1 MADKDQHGFS
11 SKDYGKSGQFGGDF
25 GKADREG
32 ERRARIGQEAMAK
45 VAGNTSVATTPQETS
60 WWDNTKSWLSNVGV
74 PAALKTGQ
82 YSLSTDPMMMAG
94 LTLGKV
100 MNFNPHFNEEGDVTK
115 TGLIGGLTTGVH
127 GAYNPENYN
136 LGPYKQDMF
145 NQEAM
150 NALYNPD
157 HENTDI
163 LGNPGYTVNEDA
175 FKDVLAKYG
184 VLGQYEDLSL
194 EKSSEQI
201 KEERELERKLGGG
214 NNTRPPIPMLT
225 EEQIIASNFEGDE
238 EKLALYKSYI
248 QKGYPADYASMLV
261 GLA

>member
-82 YSLSTDPMMMAG
+82 YSLSTNPMAMAG
-94 LTLGKV
+94 LTLGQM

-127 GAYNPENYN
+127 GSYNPNNPAYGFTEAQ
-136 LGPYKQDMF
+136 KQSF
-145 NQEAM
+145 M
-150 NALYNPD
+150 NSLYDPA
-157 HENTDI
+157 ETTK
-163 LGNPGYTVNEDA
+163 GYSVNE
-175 FKDVLAKYG
+175 LAAKKYADIIAPG
-184 VLGQYEDLSL
+184 VFDSLSL
-194 EKSSEQI
+194 EKSIEQI
-201 KEERELERKLGGG
+201 KEEQKLGGG
-214 NNTRPPIPMLT
+214 NNTPPPIPMPT
-225 EEQIIASNFEGDE
+225 EEQIIASKFEGDE